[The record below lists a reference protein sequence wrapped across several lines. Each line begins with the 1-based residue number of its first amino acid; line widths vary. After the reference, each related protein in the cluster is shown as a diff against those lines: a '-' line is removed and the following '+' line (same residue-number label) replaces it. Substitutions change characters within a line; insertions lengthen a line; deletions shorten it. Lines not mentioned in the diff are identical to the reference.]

1 MANSPTDKS
10 ESFIK
15 SGMTLITQVSSDR
28 HLRKHL
34 ESEQLPH
41 PESEHQPH
49 PESEHQPHL
58 ESERPEGPGQGSN
71 PESAHYGHEG

>member
-28 HLRKHL
+28 YLRKHL

-41 PESEHQPH
+41 PESDHQPH
-49 PESEHQPHL
+49 PESE
-58 ESERPEGPGQGSN
+58 RPEGPSQGSN